1 MNVNHRLKLTVAKV
15 RSAQPGR
22 YQDGNGLM
30 LNVKPSRSRQW
41 IQRIVIQ
48 GKRVDIGLGGFPLVT
63 LAEAREQAFQNR
75 RIARA
80 GGDPRAKQSV
90 APAFAD
96 ATRKVHAIHAP
107 AIKNATDRA
116 KWINDM
122 INHAFPTLG
131 NRPVDQITTSEVM
144 AVILPLWHD
153 KPTVAKRVKQRLSLV
168 MQWAIVEGYRIDNPA
183 GDALNAV
190 LPRNGNG
197 NGNGNGTKH
206 MQALPYKDVAS
217 AITAVRESAKHDSAK
232 LAFEFLVLTAVRSHE
247 VRGAQWSEIDMD
259 ARTWTIPAERMK
271 AGKEHRVPLSDSSMK
286 VLEKAR
292 ELLHTTTVNKR
303 SGLLFP
309 NRGKPVDEKVMP
321 RMMKELRINAVPHG
335 FRSSFRDWCAEY
347 AKAAREVA
355 EAALAHVVS
364 NKIEAAYA
372 RSDLFQRR
380 AELMQQWAD
389 YLSERSS

>member
-206 MQALPYKDVAS
+206 MQALPYKDVAN

-271 AGKEHRVPLSDSSMK
+271 AGKEHRVPLSDSAMK